1 MSGGRIFTL
10 VILAIALALAPGA
23 SAFAEDGFYAG
34 VGVGQAT
41 IEIDDSDIDFD
52 QDDFGWKA
60 FAGYRFMPYFG
71 VEGGYVDF
79 GEPDDS
85 ILGIDVEVDAD
96 GWDLFAVGFWP
107 IGEKWD
113 LFAKLGVI
121 AWSADIK
128 GSFQGESV
136 SEEEDGADLAY
147 GLGAGWN
154 FSERFS
160 VRGEW
165 EYFDIDDT
173 DEVYLLSLSAVYR
186 F

>member
-71 VEGGYVDF
+71 TNE
-79 GEPDDS
+79 
-85 ILGIDVEVDAD
+85 
-96 GWDLFAVGFWP
+96 
-107 IGEKWD
+107 
-113 LFAKLGVI
+113 
-121 AWSADIK
+121 SARK
-128 GSFQGESV
+128 RNASTRRSGH
-136 SEEEDGADLAY
+136 GATPRR
-147 GLGAGWN
+147 N
-154 FSERFS
+154 
-160 VRGEW
+160 
-165 EYFDIDDT
+165 
-173 DEVYLLSLSAVYR
+173 
-186 F
+186 